1 MIAAPS
7 VECIWPAET
16 ILGEAPAW
24 CPVERVV
31 YWVDIEGRTILRM
44 DPRSGERQVF
54 PQAYEFGCLVKR
66 ADGGFIGGTNAGL
79 VHLDADLKSTEIF
92 ATPESEFPNNRFNDG
107 KCDRRGRFWVGST
120 DKNETEP
127 NGALYRVNGS
137 SDVLRM
143 LPDVIVSNG
152 LGWSPDDSVMYFTD
166 SGCGV
171 IYAFDFDLDTGGVDN
186 RREFA
191 RVAPADGLP
200 DGLAVDAE
208 GFVWGANWGG
218 WRITRYDP
226 DGRIDRIIDLP
237 VPQVTSVA
245 FGGDRL
251 DRMFVTTARL
261 GLTGDQLKEA
271 PLSGGLFMIDA
282 GVAGLP
288 EVPYRDRR
296 LKPET

>member
-1 MIAAPS
+1 MIGSPS

-24 CPVERVV
+24 CPKEQVV

-44 DPRSGERQVF
+44 DPRSGDQQVF
-54 PQAYEFGCLVKR
+54 PQDYEFGCLVKR
-66 ADGGFIGGTNAGL
+66 ADGGFIAGTNAGL
-79 VHLDADLKSTEIF
+79 VHLDADLKSPEIF
-92 ATPESEFPNNRFNDG
+92 ATPETGFPNNRFNDG

-120 DKNETEP
+120 DMNEKEP

-137 SDVLRM
+137 GDVSRM
-143 LPDVIVSNG
+143 LPGVIVSNG
-152 LGWSPDDSVMYFTD
+152 LGWSPDNSVMYFTD
-166 SGCGV
+166 SGYGV
-171 IYAFDFDLDTGGVDN
+171 IYAFDFDLDTGDLDN

-191 RVAPADGLP
+191 RVPPADGMP

-208 GFVWGANWGG
+208 GFVWGAHWGG

-226 DGRIDRIIDLP
+226 DGRIDRIIDMP

-261 GLTGDQLKEA
+261 GLSGDQLKEA
-271 PLSGGLFMIDA
+271 PLSGGLAQVRAFLD
-282 GVAGLP
+282 
-288 EVPYRDRR
+288 D
-296 LKPET
+296 PETWSAAHGGDTKSR